1 MATTS
6 FLYHT
11 LGLRGYRHLHTEYE
25 NGSVFHH
32 VELDP
37 HKRRCRECDARW
49 NHLTLDGTFERQFR
63 ALPVGRRPQF
73 VVLHGHEQT
82 CQQCG
87 KTLREPID
95 FAGGKRRCLK
105 ALECFVI
112 DLCQFSTIY
121 HVALLLAMGW
131 DTVKE
136 IYKGHLEKRL
146 TKRTLTGVRYIAVD
160 EFAIRKGHTYMTVV
174 MDLEKG
180 AILYAA
186 EGRDAQALV
195 PFLRRLKKS
204 RAKLEAVAMD
214 MSQGYLNAVR
224 EVFPELAIV
233 HDAYH
238 VVALANKA
246 VDDTRRDLY
255 RDLEAGER
263 KVIKGSRFLLL
274 RGAERLDEEPKKR
287 LEELM
292 AANEPLYTAYLLKE
306 QLRMFWAMGNEET
319 ATAVLN
325 NWLAEARTSGLKH
338 FGRLAQTIEDHLP
351 GLLAYFRHPISTGPL
366 EGLNNKIKVLKRQA
380 YGFRDMAYFKLR
392 LFFIH
397 EATPAFPG

>member
-11 LGLRGYRHLHTEYE
+11 LGLVGYRHLRTQYA
-25 NGSVFHH
+25 GGAVIHH
-32 VELDP
+32 VERAP
-37 HKRRCRECDARW
+37 HKRRCRGCGARW
-49 NHLTLDGTFERQFR
+49 NELTHSGAFERQFR
-63 ALPVGRRPQF
+63 ALPVGRHPQF
-73 VVLHGHEQT
+73 VVLHGHEQS
-82 CQQCG
+82 CRRCG
-87 KTLREPID
+87 KTLREPIE
-95 FAGGKRRCLK
+95 FAQGKRRCLK
-105 ALECFVI
+105 ALERFVI
-112 DLCQFSTIY
+112 DLCQFATIH
-121 HVALLLAMGW
+121 HVAILLAMGW
-131 DTVKE
+131 DSVKE
-136 IYKGHLEKRL
+136 IYQGHLERRL
-146 TKRTLTGVRYIAVD
+146 AQRKLTDVRYIAVD
-160 EFAIRKGHTYMTVV
+160 EFAIRRGHTYMTVV
-174 MDLEKG
+174 MDLEQG

-186 EGRDAQALV
+186 EGRDAKALV
-195 PFLRRLKKS
+195 PFLRRLKRS
-204 RAKLEAVAMD
+204 RAKLEAVAID
-214 MSQGYLNAVR
+214 MSQAYLNAVR
-224 EVFPELAIV
+224 EVFPQLAVV

-246 VDDTRRDLY
+246 VDQTRRDLY
-255 RDLEAGER
+255 RELEAEER

-274 RGAERLDEEPKKR
+274 RGGERLDTEPKQR

-306 QLRMFWAMGNEET
+306 QLRMFWAMGEEQT
-319 ATAVLN
+319 AKVVLE
-325 NWLAEARTSGLKH
+325 NWLAEARASGLEH
-338 FGRLAQTIEDHLP
+338 FVKLAQTIEDHLS

>member
-11 LGLRGYRHLHTEYE
+11 LGLVGYRHLSTQYE
-25 NGSVFHH
+25 GGAVVHH
-32 VELDP
+32 VERAP
-37 HKRRCRECDARW
+37 HKRRCRGCGARW
-49 NHLTLDGTFERQFR
+49 HELTCSGAFERQFR

-82 CQQCG
+82 CRRCG

-95 FAGGKRRCLK
+95 FAQGKRRCLK
-105 ALECFVI
+105 ALERFVI
-112 DLCQFSTIY
+112 DLCQFAAIR
-121 HVALLLAMGW
+121 HVAVLLSMGW
-131 DTVKE
+131 DSVKE
-136 IYKGHLEKRL
+136 IFKGHLEGRL
-146 TKRTLTGVRYIAVD
+146 AQRKLSGVRYIAVD
-160 EFAIRKGHTYMTVV
+160 EFAIRKGHSYMTVV
-174 MDLEKG
+174 MDLEEG

-195 PFLRRLKKS
+195 PFLQRLKRS
-204 RAKLEAVAMD
+204 RAKLQAVAID
-214 MSQGYLNAVR
+214 MGQAYLNAVR
-224 EVFPELAIV
+224 EVFPDLAIV

-255 RDLEAGER
+255 RDLEASER

-274 RGAERLDEEPKKR
+274 RGGERLDEEPRQR
-287 LEELM
+287 LGALM
-292 AANEPLYTAYLLKE
+292 AVNEPLYTAYLLKE
-306 QLRMFWAMGNEET
+306 QLRMFWAMGDEET
-319 ATAVLN
+319 ATAVMT
-325 NWLAEARTSGLKH
+325 NWLEEARASGLKH
-338 FGRLAQTIEDHLP
+338 FLRLAQTIEDHLS
-351 GLLAYFRHPISTGPL
+351 GLLAYFHHPISTGPL

-392 LFFIH
+392 LAFIH

>member
-11 LGLRGYRHLHTEYE
+11 LGLRGYRHLRTEYE
-25 NGSVFHH
+25 GGTVAHH
-32 VELDP
+32 VELVL
-37 HKRRCRECDARW
+37 HKRRCRGCDARW
-49 NHLTLDGTFERQFR
+49 NHLTLDGAFERQFR

-82 CQQCG
+82 CDRCG

-95 FAGGKRRCLK
+95 FAEGKRRCLRT
-105 ALECFVI
+105 LERFVV
-112 DLCQFSTIY
+112 DLCQFATIH
-121 HVALLLAMGW
+121 HVAVLLAMGW
-131 DTVKE
+131 DSVKE

-146 TKRTLTGVRYIAVD
+146 AHRTLCGVRYIAVD
-160 EFAIRKGHTYMTVV
+160 EFAIRKGHSYMTVV
-174 MDLEKG
+174 MDLEEG

-195 PFLRRLKKS
+195 PFLQRLKRS
-204 RAKLEAVAMD
+204 RAQLQAVAID
-214 MSQGYLNAVR
+214 MSQAYLNAVR

-255 RDLEAGER
+255 RDLEAEER

-274 RGAERLDEEPKKR
+274 RGGERLDEEPRQR
-287 LEELM
+287 LGALM
-292 AANEPLYTAYLLKE
+292 AVNEPLYTAYLLKE
-306 QLRMFWAMGNEET
+306 QLRMFWAMGDVET
-319 ATAVLN
+319 ATAVMA
-325 NWLAEARTSGLKH
+325 NWLEEARASGLKH
-338 FGRLAQTIEDHLP
+338 FLRLAQTIEDHLS

-397 EATPAFPG
+397 EAAPAFPG

>member
-11 LGLRGYRHLHTEYE
+11 LGLVGYRHLRTQYE
-25 NGSVFHH
+25 GGAVIHH
-32 VELDP
+32 VERAP
-37 HKRRCRECDARW
+37 HKRRCRGCGARW
-49 NHLTLDGTFERQFR
+49 NDLTRSGAFERQFR
-63 ALPVGRRPQF
+63 ALPVGRHPQF
-73 VVLHGHEQT
+73 VVLHGYEQS
-82 CQQCG
+82 CRRCG
-87 KTLREPID
+87 KTLREPIE
-95 FAGGKRRCLK
+95 FAHGKRRCLK
-105 ALECFVI
+105 ALERFVI
-112 DLCQFSTIY
+112 DLCQFATIH
-121 HVALLLAMGW
+121 HVAVLLAMGW
-131 DTVKE
+131 DSVKE
-136 IYKGHLEKRL
+136 IYQGHLERRL
-146 TKRTLTGVRYIAVD
+146 AQRKLTDVRYIAVD
-160 EFAIRKGHTYMTVV
+160 EFAIRRGHSYMTVV
-174 MDLEKG
+174 MDLEQG

-186 EGRDAQALV
+186 EGRDAKALV
-195 PFLRRLKKS
+195 PFLRRLKRS
-204 RAKLEAVAMD
+204 RAKLEAVAID
-214 MSQGYLNAVR
+214 MSQAYLNAVR
-224 EVFPELAIV
+224 EVFPELAVV

-246 VDDTRRDLY
+246 VDQTRRDLY
-255 RDLEAGER
+255 RELEAEER

-274 RGAERLDEEPKKR
+274 RGGERLDTEPKQR

-306 QLRMFWAMGNEET
+306 QLRMFWAMGEEQT
-319 ATAVLN
+319 AKVVLE
-325 NWLAEARTSGLKH
+325 NWLAEARASGLEH
-338 FGRLAQTIEDHLP
+338 FVKLAQTIEDHLS

>member
-11 LGLRGYRHLHTEYE
+11 LGLRGYRHLCTAYE
-25 NGSVFHH
+25 GGAVVHH
-32 VELDP
+32 VERVL
-37 HKRRCRECDARW
+37 HKRRCRGCDARW
-49 NHLTLDGTFERQFR
+49 KQLTLDGSFERRFR

-82 CQQCG
+82 CRRCG

-95 FAGGKRRCLK
+95 FAEGKRRYLK
-105 ALECFVI
+105 ALKRFVI
-112 DLCQFSTIY
+112 DLCQFTAIE
-121 HVALLLAMGW
+121 HVATLLAMGW
-131 DTVKE
+131 DTVKD
-136 IYKGHLEKRL
+136 IYKGHLEERL
-146 TKRTLTGVRYIAVD
+146 AQRKLSDVRYLAVD
-160 EFAIRKGHTYMTVV
+160 EFAIRKGHSYMTVV
-174 MDLEKG
+174 MDLEEG

-195 PFLRRLKKS
+195 PFLERLKRS
-204 RAKLEAVAMD
+204 RAKLEAVAID
-214 MSQGYLNAVR
+214 MSQAYLNAVR
-224 EVFPELAIV
+224 EVFPHVAIV

-238 VVALANKA
+238 VVALANQA
-246 VDDTRRDLY
+246 LDDTRRDLY
-255 RDLEAGER
+255 RDLQAGER

-274 RGAERLDEEPKKR
+274 RGGERLGEEPKKR
-287 LEELM
+287 LDELM

-306 QLRMFWAMGNEET
+306 ELRMFWAMGDEQT
-319 ATAVLN
+319 ATAVMD
-325 NWLAEARTSGLKH
+325 NWLAEARASGLKH
-338 FGRLAQTIEDHLP
+338 FARLARTIEDHRE